1 MTHHLLSFLQHKSR
15 VSLWYVGAFTG
26 MAIIELTIN
35 HEFCVAFNGAGK
47 KYPKAPLVKAPGKQK
62 CNKEEEETAS
72 VGMII
77 FWTRKS

>member
-1 MTHHLLSFLQHKSR
+1 M
-15 VSLWYVGAFTG
+15 
-26 MAIIELTIN
+26 
-35 HEFCVAFNGAGK
+35 AFNGVGK

-62 CNKEEEETAS
+62 CDKEEEETAS

>member
-1 MTHHLLSFLQHKSR
+1 
-15 VSLWYVGAFTG
+15 
-26 MAIIELTIN
+26 MAIVERKIS
-35 HEFCVAFNGAGK
+35 HWFYVAFNGAGK
-47 KYPKAPLVKAPGKQK
+47 KYPQAPLVKAPGKQK

>member
-1 MTHHLLSFLQHKSR
+1 M
-15 VSLWYVGAFTG
+15 
-26 MAIIELTIN
+26 
-35 HEFCVAFNGAGK
+35 AFNGVGK

-62 CNKEEEETAS
+62 CNKEEEGTAS

>member
-1 MTHHLLSFLQHKSR
+1 MSVLLHGHGNYR
-15 VSLWYVGAFTG
+15 T
-26 MAIIELTIN
+26 TIN
-35 HEFCVAFNGAGK
+35 HEFYVAFNGAGK

>member
-1 MTHHLLSFLQHKSR
+1 
-15 VSLWYVGAFTG
+15 

-35 HEFCVAFNGAGK
+35 HEFYVAFNGAGK